1 MTCINIIKEAY
12 DKTLPLFD
20 GNLQIHDEYISPYI
34 EDSVE
39 LRIDLDNK
47 TATLRDLGA
56 FYLKTNTI
64 SENEWHGRVRTWR
77 SRIRFISR
85 SELAS
90 LILRLRPA
98 LKELFEQD
106 EIIPEIEY
114 EIKRI
119 MDDYI
124 EDSAEEEQKEV
135 ERQCCIIADRIN
147 FEEKLKPEWIIKNVQ
162 LTPSYYGKDCYDY
175 EDWLKAVEKT
185 TNEDINLL
193 VHYEFD
199 RIQKALSKAEK
210 VNQKDI

>member
-20 GNLQIHDEYISPYI
+20 GNLQIHDGYLSPYI

-39 LRIDLDNK
+39 LQVDLDDK

-56 FYLKTNTI
+56 FYHKFNTI
-64 SENEWHGRVRTWR
+64 SEHGRFRTWR
-77 SRIRFISR
+77 ARIRFISR

-98 LKELFEQD
+98 LKEFFEQD
-106 EIIPEIEY
+106 EFIPEIEY
-114 EIKRI
+114 EVQRI
-119 MDDYI
+119 MEDYI
-124 EDSAEEEQKEV
+124 EDSEEGEQKEV

-147 FEEKLKPEWIIKNVQ
+147 FEDKLKPEWIVKNVQ
-162 LTPSYYGKDCYDY
+162 LTPSYYGKECYEY
-175 EDWLKAVEKT
+175 EDWKKAVEKT
-185 TNEDINLL
+185 TNEYIDLL

-199 RIQKALSKAEK
+199 RIQKALREAEQVK
-210 VNQKDI
+210 QKSV

>member
-20 GNLQIHDEYISPYI
+20 GNLQIHDGYTSPYI

-39 LRIDLDNK
+39 LQVDLDDK

-56 FYLKTNTI
+56 FYHKFNTI
-64 SENEWHGRVRTWR
+64 SEKEWHGRVRTWR

-98 LKELFEQD
+98 LKEFFEQD
-106 EIIPEIEY
+106 EFIPEIEY
-114 EIKRI
+114 EVQRI
-119 MDDYI
+119 MEDYI
-124 EDSAEEEQKEV
+124 EDSEEEEQKEV
-135 ERQCCIIADRIN
+135 ERQCGVIADRIN
-147 FEEKLKPEWIIKNVQ
+147 FEEKIKPEWIIKNVQ
-162 LTPSYYGKDCYDY
+162 LAPSYYGKECYEY
-175 EDWLKAVEKT
+175 EDWKKAVEKT
-185 TNEDINLL
+185 TNENIDLL

-199 RIQKALSKAEK
+199 RIQKALKEAEQIK
-210 VNQKDI
+210 QKSV